1 MKVELLGRKS
11 STFGKRKFNRIFIR
25 PFPYVYA
32 KGFIG
37 YLITIVEVGK
47 VLWILPWYPFLHASI
62 QARIRLSK
70 IKNER
75 KSTYLLFIIEIFRI
89 FAQVSTT
96 LHFKACP
103 CAQL

>member
-1 MKVELLGRKS
+1 MDFAMVSL
-11 STFGKRKFNRIFIR
+11 
-25 PFPYVYA
+25 
-32 KGFIG
+32 
-37 YLITIVEVGK
+37 
-47 VLWILPWYPFLHASI
+47 LHASI

-96 LHFKACP
+96 QKEALK
-103 CAQL
+103 QYVLL